1 MGRYLVIVVFGLM
14 AVALGAETVHAFS
27 DAISGDAA
35 NRWLAVV
42 YSVLKLTVAISFTV
56 FVIKRAPARRRS
68 RDPVAYIACAAAVLP
83 AALQGPTESA
93 SAGMVLAGELITV
106 LGCAWMLVAAL
117 ALGRC
122 FGVLPEVRGLVTHGP
137 YRLVRHPLYLGEFG
151 AMGGLLIASPSPRNL
166 AAGAIFVVAQATRMR
181 FEERALT
188 NEFPEYAA
196 YALATPRVIPS
207 PGIVV
212 ALAAGRWST
221 VGGVDRAARAP
232 APAGEAGQTLMEYV
246 LILGFCSIVGVFLM
260 TVFGVSVAQMI
271 ADVASTV

>member
-1 MGRYLVIVVFGLM
+1 MARYAVILVFGLM
-14 AVALGAETVHAFS
+14 AVALGAETFRALGEAVA
-27 DAISGDAA
+27 GDAA
-35 NRWLAVV
+35 NRWLVVV

-56 FVIKRAPARRRS
+56 FVIKRAPARS
-68 RDPVAYIACAAAVLP
+68 RTREPVAYIACAAAVLP
-83 AALQGPTESA
+83 AALQSPAESA
-93 SAGMVLAGELITV
+93 SAGLMVAGELVTV

-151 AMGGLLIASPSPRNL
+151 AMGGLLLASPSPRNL
-166 AAGAIFVVAQATRMR
+166 AAGAIFAVAQATRMG

-188 NEFPEYAA
+188 SEFPQYAA
-196 YALATPRVIPS
+196 YAAATPRVLPS
-207 PGIVV
+207 PRLLG
-212 ALAAGRWST
+212 ALAA
-221 VGGVDRAARAP
+221 ARRP
-232 APAGEAGQTLMEYV
+232 APAGEAGQSLLEYV

-271 ADVASTV
+271 ADVASLV